1 MSNRIEN
8 MFSACRRDGRKAL
21 IGYLTMGCPTCEA
34 SEKLADR
41 MIECGADMLELGVP
55 FSDPTADGPVIQ
67 RAGNLALSNGATL
80 EKILTVAGNLRRRHP
95 DTPMILFSYFNVM
108 LNRGLEKLTAELETV
123 GVDGI
128 LAVDL
133 PFEEE
138 GELLPLCRLHG
149 LALIP
154 LVSPATGVER
164 ARKITAGKS
173 GFVYCIMVRGVT
185 GVRSSLADGAA
196 RELAGFRS
204 AVAPLPLAA
213 GFGISS
219 PETAREAAEH
229 ADAVVVGSAVVSR
242 MMDAASPD
250 EGVRECGSFIAALKE
265 VL

>member
-1 MSNRIEN
+1 MTNRIEN
-8 MFSACRRDGRKAL
+8 LFSACRRDGRKAL

-34 SEKLADR
+34 GEKLADR
-41 MIECGADMLELGVP
+41 MIESGADMLELGVP

-67 RAGNLALSNGATL
+67 RAGHVALANGATL
-80 EKILTVAGNLRRRHP
+80 EKILKTAGKLRRRHP
-95 DTPMILFSYFNVM
+95 ETPMILFSYFNVM
-108 LNRGLEKLTAELETV
+108 LNRGLEKLTAELETI
-123 GVDGI
+123 GMDGI

-138 GELLPLCRLHG
+138 GELLPLCRRRN

-154 LVSPATGVER
+154 LLSPATGTER
-164 ARKITAGKS
+164 ARKLTAGKT
-173 GFVYCIMVRGVT
+173 GFAYCIMVRGVT
-185 GVRSSLADGAA
+185 GARSVLADDAVEMLTG
-196 RELAGFRS
+196 LRS

-219 PETAREAAEH
+219 PETAREAAAH

-242 MMDAASPD
+242 MLDAATPE
-250 EGVRECGSFIAALKE
+250 EGIRDCGEFISALKA